1 MKYEKEP
8 KIQHP
13 ILEDF
18 GLKTKPGLSF
28 HRTACLGGRGSAE
41 LYVLLEKKTLTPV
54 LPLTGGIMMKLR
66 ETMDAYKK
74 SFEAKAPK
82 DVLEILHRATE
93 DLRNSGILD
102 RTVKVGDKAPDFSLR
117 NTREQEITL
126 ADQLSKG
133 PVVLGFYR
141 GRW

>member
-1 MKYEKEP
+1 MRLQE
-8 KIQHP
+8 
-13 ILEDF
+13 
-18 GLKTKPGLSF
+18 
-28 HRTACLGGRGSAE
+28 R
-41 LYVLLEKKTLTPV
+41 
-54 LPLTGGIMMKLR
+54 
-66 ETMDAYKK
+66 MDAYKK

-82 DVLEILHRATE
+82 DALEILHRATE

-117 NTREQEITL
+117 NTRGQEITL